1 MYLMTLRQLI
11 SSIFTVTALA
21 FATVASAQTPTAS
34 QEKQIKEAEEKFAAA
49 DKNADGKL
57 TLEEAK
63 AGMPRIASNFKK
75 IDTNN
80 DGFVTIEE
88 IKVMILK

>member
-1 MYLMTLRQLI
+1 MIVRNVLSGLLAA
-11 SSIFTVTALA
+11 TAMA
-21 FATVASAQTPTAS
+21 FALNASAQTPTAS
-34 QEKQIKEAEEKFAAA
+34 QQNQIKEAEERFAAA

-63 AGMPRIASNFKK
+63 AGMPRIASNFTK
-75 IDTNN
+75 IDTNK
-80 DGFVTIEE
+80 DGIVTLEE

>member
-1 MYLMTLRQLI
+1 MTIRQLTA
-11 SSIFTVTALA
+11 SMVAVAALA
-21 FATVASAQTPTAS
+21 FASAASAQTPNANQQKQIQDA
-34 QEKQIKEAEEKFAAA
+34 QEKFTAA
-49 DKNADGKL
+49 DKNTDGKL

-80 DGFVTIEE
+80 DGFVTMEE
-88 IKVMILK
+88 IKVIILK

>member
-1 MYLMTLRQLI
+1 MTIRQLI
-11 SSIFTVTALA
+11 SSIFTVTALV

-34 QEKQIKEAEEKFAAA
+34 QEKQIKDAEERFAST

>member
-1 MYLMTLRQLI
+1 MTTRQLI
-11 SSIFTVTALA
+11 ASIVAAAALA
-21 FATVASAQTPTAS
+21 FTAAAHAQTPTANQQKQIQEA
-34 QEKQIKEAEEKFAAA
+34 QEKFTAA

-75 IDTNN
+75 LDTNN
-80 DGFVTIEE
+80 DGFVTMEE
-88 IKVMILK
+88 IKVMILR

>member
-1 MYLMTLRQLI
+1 MIVRHLL
-11 SSIFTVTALA
+11 SGIFAASAMA
-21 FATVASAQTPTAS
+21 FAAVAIAQTPTAS
-34 QEKQIKEAEEKFAAA
+34 QQKQIKDAEERFAAA
-49 DKNADGKL
+49 DKNTDGKL
-57 TLEEAK
+57 TLEEAQ

>member
-1 MYLMTLRQLI
+1 MIVRQLI
-11 SSIFTVTALA
+11 SGIFVASVVA
-21 FATVASAQTPTAS
+21 FAAVAVAQTPSAS
-34 QEKQIKEAEEKFAAA
+34 QQKQIKDAEERFAAS

-57 TLEEAK
+57 TLEEAQ

-75 IDTNN
+75 IDSNS

>member
-1 MYLMTLRQLI
+1 MIARKLFSSFFAVSLMT
-11 SSIFTVTALA
+11 
-21 FATVASAQTPTAS
+21 VAAIAVAQTPTAN
-34 QEKQIKEAEEKFAAA
+34 QQKQIKEAEERFAAS

-57 TLEEAK
+57 SLEEAQ

-75 IDTNN
+75 IDSNS
-80 DGFVTIEE
+80 DGFVTMDE

>member
-1 MYLMTLRQLI
+1 MTARPFI
-11 SSIFTVTALA
+11 SSIFALSILA
-21 FATVASAQTPTAS
+21 FASAASAQTPNANQQKQIQDA
-34 QEKQIKEAEEKFAAA
+34 QEKFTAA
-49 DKNADGKL
+49 DKNTDGKL

-80 DGFVTIEE
+80 DGFVTMEE
-88 IKVMILK
+88 IKVIILK

>member
-1 MYLMTLRQLI
+1 MTIRQLI
-11 SSIFTVTALA
+11 SSIFTVTALV

-34 QEKQIKEAEEKFAAA
+34 QEKQIKDAEERFASA

>member
-1 MYLMTLRQLI
+1 MTARIFI
-11 SSIFTVTALA
+11 SSIFALTALTFTA
-21 FATVASAQTPTAS
+21 IASAQTLTAN
-34 QEKQIKEAEEKFAAA
+34 QEKQIKDAEERFAAA

>member
-1 MYLMTLRQLI
+1 MTIRQLI
-11 SSIFTVTALA
+11 SSIFTVTALS

-34 QEKQIKEAEEKFAAA
+34 QEKQIKDAEERFASA

-75 IDTNN
+75 IDSNN

>member
-1 MYLMTLRQLI
+1 MIARKLFSSFFAVSLM
-11 SSIFTVTALA
+11 AA
-21 FATVASAQTPTAS
+21 AAVAVAQTPTAN
-34 QEKQIKEAEEKFAAA
+34 QQKQIKEAEERFSAA

-57 TLEEAK
+57 TLAEAQ

-75 IDTNN
+75 IDANN

-88 IKVMILK
+88 IKAMILK

>member
-1 MYLMTLRQLI
+1 MTIRQLI

-34 QEKQIKEAEEKFAAA
+34 QEKQIKDAEERFASA

-57 TLEEAK
+57 TPEEAK

>member
-1 MYLMTLRQLI
+1 MMNRQLI
-11 SSIFTVTALA
+11 SSIVAVAALA
-21 FATVASAQTPTAS
+21 FVSAANAQTPTAS
-34 QEKQIKEAEEKFAAA
+34 QQNQIQEAQEKFTAA

-80 DGFVTIEE
+80 DGFVTMEE

>member
-1 MYLMTLRQLI
+1 MFARHFL
-11 SSIFTVTALA
+11 SGIFAASAMA
-21 FATVASAQTPTAS
+21 FAAVALAQTPTAS
-34 QEKQIKEAEEKFAAA
+34 QQKQIKDAEERFAAA
-49 DKNADGKL
+49 DKNTDGKL
-57 TLEEAK
+57 TLEEAQ

>member
-1 MYLMTLRQLI
+1 MINRQLI
-11 SSIFTVTALA
+11 SSIVTVAALA
-21 FATVASAQTPTAS
+21 FVSTANAQTPTAS
-34 QEKQIKEAEEKFAAA
+34 QQNQIQEAQEKFIAA

-57 TLEEAK
+57 SLEEAK

-80 DGFVTIEE
+80 DGFVTMEE

>member
-1 MYLMTLRQLI
+1 MIARTRI
-11 SSIFTVTALA
+11 SSLFAVTVLIFSVTAN
-21 FATVASAQTPTAS
+21 AQTPTAS
-34 QEKQIKEAEEKFAAA
+34 QQNQIKEAEERFAAA

-63 AGMPRIASNFKK
+63 AGMPRIASNFTK
-75 IDTNN
+75 IDTNK
-80 DGFVTIEE
+80 DGFVTLEE

>member
-1 MYLMTLRQLI
+1 MTLRQRI
-11 SSIFTVTALA
+11 SSIFAVTVLA
-21 FATVASAQTPTAS
+21 FTATASAQTPTAS
-34 QEKQIKEAEEKFAAA
+34 QEKQIKDAEERFAAA

-75 IDTNN
+75 IDTNK

>member
-1 MYLMTLRQLI
+1 MTIRQLI

-34 QEKQIKEAEEKFAAA
+34 QEKQIKDAEERFASA

-57 TLEEAK
+57 TPEEAK

-75 IDTNN
+75 IDSNN

>member
-1 MYLMTLRQLI
+1 MIVRKLI
-11 SSIFTVTALA
+11 SGILAASVVA
-21 FATVASAQTPTAS
+21 FAAVAVAQTPTAS
-34 QEKQIKEAEEKFAAA
+34 QQKQIKEAEERFAAS

-57 TLEEAK
+57 TLEEAQ

-75 IDTNN
+75 IDVNN

-88 IKVMILK
+88 IKAMILK

>member
-1 MYLMTLRQLI
+1 MIVRNVLSGICAATAMT
-11 SSIFTVTALA
+11 FALSA
-21 FATVASAQTPTAS
+21 VAQTPTAS
-34 QEKQIKEAEEKFAAA
+34 QQNQIKEAEERFAAA

-63 AGMPRIASNFKK
+63 AGMPRIASNFSK
-75 IDTNN
+75 IDTNK
-80 DGFVTIEE
+80 DGFVTLEE

>member
-1 MYLMTLRQLI
+1 MTIRQLI

-34 QEKQIKEAEEKFAAA
+34 QEKQIKDAEERFASA

>member
-1 MYLMTLRQLI
+1 MNARKLFSSLFAASLM
-11 SSIFTVTALA
+11 A
-21 FATVASAQTPTAS
+21 VAAVAVAQTPTAS
-34 QEKQIKEAEEKFAAA
+34 QQKQIKEAEERFAAS

-57 TLEEAK
+57 SLEEAQ

-88 IKVMILK
+88 IKVMIMK

>member
-1 MYLMTLRQLI
+1 MIVRQLM
-11 SSIFTVTALA
+11 SGIFAASVVA
-21 FATVASAQTPTAS
+21 FAGVAVAQTPTAN
-34 QEKQIKEAEEKFAAA
+34 QQKQIKDAEERFAAS
-49 DKNADGKL
+49 DKNTDGKL
-57 TLEEAK
+57 TLEEAQ

>member
-1 MYLMTLRQLI
+1 MIVRNVLTGVFASVVM
-11 SSIFTVTALA
+11 A
-21 FATVASAQTPTAS
+21 FAVSAQAQTPTS
-34 QEKQIKEAEEKFAAA
+34 GQQKQIKDAEERFAAA

-63 AGMPRIASNFKK
+63 AGMPRIGSNFKK

>member
-1 MYLMTLRQLI
+1 MIVRHLI
-11 SSIFTVTALA
+11 SGIFAASVMA
-21 FATVASAQTPTAS
+21 FAAVAVAQTPTAS
-34 QEKQIKEAEEKFAAA
+34 QQKQIKEAEERFAAS

-63 AGMPRIASNFKK
+63 AGMPRIASNFSK
-75 IDTNN
+75 IDANK

>member
-1 MYLMTLRQLI
+1 MIARHFV
-11 SSIFTVTALA
+11 SGIFAVSAMV
-21 FATVASAQTPTAS
+21 FAAGAAAQTPTAN
-34 QEKQIKEAEEKFAAA
+34 QQKQINDAEERFTAS

-88 IKVMILK
+88 IRVMILK